1 MHHILF
7 LQDLA
12 LVMIAAAL
20 ATILFRQLK
29 QPVVL
34 GYILAGVIIG
44 PHTPPFTFIADEKT
58 IETLAE
64 LGVIFLM
71 FSLGLE
77 FSLKK
82 LKEVGATAVVA
93 ATLEIL
99 LMILAGYGLGQLFGW
114 SQMNS
119 IFLGAILSISS
130 TTIIIKALEGL
141 GKTREK
147 FAQLIFGILIIEDI
161 LAILLIALLSGF
173 ATTGEVAFKDISA
186 IVLNLAA
193 FIGILL
199 VAGLILVP
207 RLLNYVSKFKSNE
220 MLLVTVLGLC
230 FGVSLLTV
238 KLGYSVALGAFL
250 IGAIVAEVRQI
261 HKIEILMFPVR
272 DLFSAVFF
280 VSIGLIIDPAIIIQ
294 YIIPIILITIVVI
307 AGKVI
312 SSSLGCIISGNDTKT
327 SIKVGMGLAQIGEFS
342 FIIAALG
349 LSLNVTSDFVYPITV
364 AVSALTTLFTPYLI
378 KSSDSVSGIFEKYA
392 PRPVLRT
399 MEAYYQWVN
408 KPSAEGPN
416 HAGRI
421 ILRRIFLQIS
431 LNLLIITGIFIAFV
445 FLNEKIKSFIG
456 EYITG
461 IEITKAILW
470 FVAMLISFP
479 LIFAVWRKT
488 LAASMV
494 IAELSTSDADAL
506 KKNTMHAVVSNTIFI
521 CGSLILILI
530 IILLSSTLLP
540 SSNLL
545 ILSIVLVAISG
556 YFLFRSSVKIY
567 AKAQGALQETFLQP
581 ADPLHKPETKSIT
594 DHPLLEDVKLETI
607 TVDAKTIGVNKMIS
621 ELKLRTETGAS
632 IIGIERNGERIINP
646 DSDEELYEGDHLLL
660 LGYREQLEYA
670 KKLLRSAETGQKIK
684 RLFPK
689 DPRV

>member
-12 LVMIAAAL
+12 VVMIAAGL

-44 PHTPPFTFIADEKT
+44 PHTPPFTFIGDEKT

-77 FSLKK
+77 FSLRK
-82 LKEVGATAVVA
+82 LKEVGSTAVVA
-93 ATLEIL
+93 ASLEIFI
-99 LMILAGYGLGQLFGW
+99 MIWAGYGLGQLFGW

-130 TTIIIKALEGL
+130 TTIIIKALEGR
-141 GKTREK
+141 TREK
-147 FAQLIFGILIIEDI
+147 FAQLIFGVLIIEDI

-173 ATTGEVAFKDISA
+173 ATTGEFAIKDISV
-186 IVLNLAA
+186 IILNLAA
-193 FIGILL
+193 FMGILL
-199 VAGLILVP
+199 VSGLILVP

-220 MLLVTVLGLC
+220 MLLITVVGLC
-230 FGVSLLTV
+230 FGVSFLTV

-250 IGAIVAEVRQI
+250 IGAIIAEARQI
-261 HKIEILMFPVR
+261 HKVEAIMFPVR

-280 VSIGLIIDPAIIIQ
+280 VSIGLIIDPVIIIE
-294 YIIPIILITIVVI
+294 YIVPIIAISLVVI
-307 AGKVI
+307 AGKVF
-312 SSSLGCIISGNDTKT
+312 SCSLGSLLSGNDTKT
-327 SIKVGMGLAQIGEFS
+327 SIKVGMGLSQIGEFS

-349 LSLNVTSDFVYPITV
+349 LTLNVTDGFIYPITV
-364 AVSALTTLFTPYLI
+364 AVSALTTLTTPYLI
-378 KSSDSVSGIFEKYA
+378 NSSDSFSKFIETHA
-392 PRPVLRT
+392 PRSVIRT
-399 MEAYYQWVN
+399 MEAYYLWVN
-408 KPSAEGPN
+408 KPSKEGPN
-416 HAGRI
+416 HAGRM
-421 ILRRIFLQIS
+421 ILRRIFLQIC

-445 FLNEKIKSFIG
+445 FLNEKIKLFIG

-470 FVAMLISFP
+470 FMAMLISFP

-494 IAELSTSDADAL
+494 IAELSTSDADVSR
-506 KKNTMHAVVSNTIFI
+506 KNTMHAVVSNTIFI
-521 CGSLILILI
+521 GGSLVLIVI

-556 YFLFRSSVKIY
+556 YFMFRSSVKIY

-581 ADPLHKPETKSIT
+581 ADPLHKPEVNSIA
-594 DHPLLEDVKLETI
+594 DHPILEDVKLESV
-607 TVDAKTIGVNKMIS
+607 TVASKTIGVKKLIS
-621 ELKLRTETGAS
+621 EIKLRSETGAS
-632 IIGIERNGERIINP
+632 IIGIDRNGERIVNP
-646 DSDEELYEGDHLLL
+646 DSDEELYEGDNLLL
-660 LGYREQLEYA
+660 LGYREQLDAA
-670 KKLLRSAETGQKIK
+670 KNLLSSEETNQKTN

-689 DPRV
+689 DPGM